1 MFLPEVIYSGVFS
14 DFSITIVRAPGK
26 YSFIKF
32 SAVFD
37 MDSTYGK
44 RFSLLFDIKINGLD
58 LSLPF
63 ISYILSTPFFESGKQ
78 PNPHTVSVTKAITPP
93 SFNKILSS
101 SMNELL
107 SNIVSNSFN

>member
-1 MFLPEVIYSGVFS
+1 MDEKLYEQFITSLNLINNFS
-14 DFSITIVRAPGK
+14 TPAQQRMQAEEFQSKFHENENSIE
-26 YSFIKF
+26 Y
-32 SAVFD
+32 
-37 MDSTYGK
+37 Y
-44 RFSLLFDIKINGLD
+44 L
-58 LSLPF
+58 
-63 ISYILSTPFFESGKQ
+63 YILSTPFFESGKQ